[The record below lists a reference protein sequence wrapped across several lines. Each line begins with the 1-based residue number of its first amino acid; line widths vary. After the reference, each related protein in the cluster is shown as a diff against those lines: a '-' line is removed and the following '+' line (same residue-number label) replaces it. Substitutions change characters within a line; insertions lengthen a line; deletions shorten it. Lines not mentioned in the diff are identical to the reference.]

1 MEKKVLVIIMSIF
14 LASIALAGFS
24 FDASFLIACRIIQG
38 VGLSMFILSL
48 SILQTE
54 VPKEKYALA
63 NGVLA
68 SLYFAGSSIG
78 LVLGGS
84 IVHYT
89 DWRITFFPL
98 YLSWEFSI

>member
-1 MEKKVLVIIMSIF
+1 
-14 LASIALAGFS
+14 
-24 FDASFLIACRIIQG
+24 
-38 VGLSMFILSL
+38 MFILSL

-54 VPKEKYALA
+54 VPKEKYTLA

-89 DWRITFFPL
+89 DWRITFFPCTSL
-98 YLSWEFSI
+98 GNSLFDYHQISEGSRGQTKHRSK